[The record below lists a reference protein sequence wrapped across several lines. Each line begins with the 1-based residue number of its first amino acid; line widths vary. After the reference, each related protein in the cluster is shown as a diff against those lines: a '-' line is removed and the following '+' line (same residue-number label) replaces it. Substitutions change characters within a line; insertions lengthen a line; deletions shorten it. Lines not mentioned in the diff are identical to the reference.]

1 MSNHLKNYF
10 ETVSPII
17 LAALWIICILWTIS
31 VLFWTIAIINFNHA
45 LENLN
50 TMDDFNFINF
60 QLLLLSQSGFKILL
74 SEESLADKFN

>member
-1 MSNHLKNYF
+1 MSNHLKNYI

-45 LENLN
+45 LENLD
-50 TMDDFNFINF
+50 TTDDFNFIN
-60 QLLLLSQSGFKILL
+60 
-74 SEESLADKFN
+74 